1 MSDPGGAYNAG
12 RDRPRFRLIL
22 CLFAFLAF
30 SAASCLVFAVPAGA
44 QQPSPRAAVHDDF
57 VRIVFDWDAPV
68 GYSAE
73 IVNNQLLVRFDRPIK
88 GNVQALAKPLAKVAR
103 GVSVSGDGLAAT
115 FPLIKPMSVKA
126 FVDAK
131 NSVVIDLTEGAPSSA
146 PAASPAASAP
156 ANGPAV
162 VDARAGDHGSY
173 TRLVFD
179 WPNPVGYSAE
189 KQGGKATI
197 SFTKPGRID
206 LPLLKSG
213 LPSDI
218 TASLSE
224 QPGGKGVAVVLQVPA
239 DTRLRHFTDGNK
251 VVVDVVR
258 ATGASAPEDGAKVP
272 LAPPPGGQEVAQPAI
287 KPMAPQGE
295 APKTPEETLKS
306 GGLSP
311 VKPTNLEPNK
321 PPAATTA
328 PAASVLPT
336 PASAPA
342 QPVAPPAA
350 PVNKPP
356 PGPVYSLSI
365 PLNKPA
371 AAAVFERAGYLW
383 IVLDRRT
390 EVDTSLLRRLGGE
403 AVLSA
408 EQIPNKDA
416 TVLRLVVKPGFYPS
430 MRKEGLLWIVDLTDQ
445 PARPK
450 EIIPVKAPA
459 NLPGGV
465 GMAVQAPDSG
475 SLVSITDPE
484 VGDVMKVVPVIP
496 IGQGV
501 YPGRDAPDLELLNT
515 TQGIVIIP
523 HVDGLDIRSTRG
535 GVTIGTVSGAGL
547 RFSSE
552 LDTAPKDAAASSSN
566 SLFDIASWKRGGP
579 DNFEANRQ
587 IVLATLSTV
596 SASKRALAHLQ
607 AARFFLAN
615 AYPAETLGYLR
626 LAALDQP
633 DLADTPGFKVV
644 KGGAEALLAQWD
656 LARADLDDPA
666 LAGDPETQMWR
677 GYAHVG
683 DSETPGDWDKQ
694 MAGGLT
700 LLKGYPH
707 RLKWK
712 MAAAAAT
719 AAVAAGD
726 DLTANQALNLLDRE
740 EASKMEEPERSY
752 LHGSDDQLTGHFEKA
767 IDEFDDAAEGDNRE
781 FRALARFAETE
792 LQLKTRKI
800 SPKEAAD
807 QLDKLRFSWREES
820 FEFNLLLRYAQL
832 QREAGDYPSA
842 LRALRSLINYYPDDK
857 DTPKAAQLM
866 SDMFK
871 MLYLQGG
878 ADTLSPVSAIG
889 LFDEFRELTPTG
901 AEGDE
906 MIRKLA
912 DRLAKVDLLDR
923 AAELLKHQVTY
934 RLSGLDKARV
944 GAQLAL
950 LDLMNEQPQAAL
962 DGLAASEAQ
971 GEPDELALQRRHLKA
986 RALSDLDK
994 TADAIHALDGDT
1006 SVEAAELRSEIHWK
1020 AQDWPGAA
1028 ADFEAMV
1035 PRPERGAKLD
1045 DRQATL
1051 CLRWATA
1058 LVLANDERGLAGLR
1072 RNYGPAMTGT
1082 PYAEG
1087 FGLLTSALDRETPD
1101 MAEIAAKIKE
1111 VEGFKGFLSD
1121 YHKRMQD
1128 SGISA
1133 IN

>member
-1 MSDPGGAYNAG
+1 MSEPGGAHKAG
-12 RDRPRFRLIL
+12 RSWPRLRLIY
-22 CLFAFLAF
+22 CLLAFLA
-30 SAASCLVFAVPAGA
+30 STGLAHA

-57 VRIVFDWDAPV
+57 IRIVFDWDAPV

-73 IVNNQLLVRFDRPIK
+73 IVNGQLLVRFERPIK

-103 GVSVSGDGLAAT
+103 GISVSSDGLAAS
-115 FPLIKPMSVKA
+115 FALIRPMAVKS
-126 FVDAK
+126 FVGNN
-131 NSVVIDLTEGAPSSA
+131 NSVVIDLSEGAPSGQSA
-146 PAASPAASAP
+146 AAAPPAGGGPPA
-156 ANGPAV
+156 

-173 TRLVFD
+173 IRLVFD
-179 WPNPVGYSAE
+179 WPGPVGYSAE
-189 KQGGKATI
+189 KQGGRATI

-206 LPLLKSG
+206 LAALKGG

-218 TASLSE
+218 TATLAE
-224 QPGGKGVAVVLQVPA
+224 PPGGKGVAVVLQVPA
-239 DTRLRHFTDGNK
+239 DTRLRHFTSGNK

-258 ATGASAPEDGAKVP
+258 PAGAEAPADSAKVP
-272 LAPPPGGQEVAQPAI
+272 LAPPPGGEDVAQPAI
-287 KPMAPQGE
+287 KPLAPEGE

-311 VKPTNLEPNK
+311 VKPTNLEPK
-321 PPAATTA
+321 VKTAAATA
-328 PAASVLPT
+328 PAT
-336 PASAPA
+336 PAVAA
-342 QPVAPPAA
+342 QAPPAPA
-350 PVNKPP
+350 PAPAKAP
-356 PGPVYSLSI
+356 PGPVYSLSV
-365 PLNKPA
+365 PMTKPS

-390 EVDTSLLRRLGGE
+390 EVDTSLLKRLGGGT
-403 AVLSA
+403 VLSA

-445 PARPK
+445 PNRPK
-450 EIIPVKAPA
+450 DVIPVQAPA

-465 GMAVQAPDSG
+465 GMAVRAPDSG
-475 SLVSITDPE
+475 TLVSITDPE
-484 VGDVMKVVPVIP
+484 IGDVMKVVPVIP
-496 IGQGV
+496 VGQGV
-501 YPGRDAPDLELLNT
+501 YPGRDAPDLELLDT

-535 GVTIGTVSGAGL
+535 GVTIGTYNGSGL

-552 LDTAPKDAAASSSN
+552 LDTAPKDAATSSSN
-566 SLFDIASWKRGGP
+566 SLLDIAAWKEGGP
-579 DNFEANRQ
+579 DTFEANRKV
-587 IVLATLSTV
+587 VLRTLSMV
-596 SASKRALAHLQ
+596 SASKRALAHLR

-615 AYPAETLGYLR
+615 GYGPEALGYLR
-626 LAALDQP
+626 MAALDQP
-633 DLADTPGFKVV
+633 DLADTPGYKVV
-644 KGGAEALLAQWD
+644 RGAAEALLAQWD
-656 LARADLDDPA
+656 LAQPDLDAPA
-666 LAGDPETQMWR
+666 LANDPESQMWR
-677 GYAHVG
+677 GYAHAE
-683 DSETPGDWDKQ
+683 DSETPGEWDKQ
-694 MAGGLT
+694 LAGGLT

-712 MAAAAAT
+712 MAAAAAA

-726 DLTANQALNLLDRE
+726 DQGASQALMLLDRE
-740 EASKMEEPERSY
+740 EASKMEDPERDY
-752 LHGSDDQLTGHFEKA
+752 LHGTYDQMAGHFEKA
-767 IDEFDDAAEGDNRE
+767 IDEFDTAAESDNRK

-800 SPKEAAD
+800 SPKEAAE
-807 QLDKLRFSWREES
+807 QLDKLRFSWRDQS

-842 LRALRSLINYYPDDK
+842 LRALRSLVNYYPDDK
-857 DTPKAAQLM
+857 DTPKAIQLM

-878 ADTLSPVSAIG
+878 ADTLSPISAIG
-889 LFDEFRELTPTG
+889 LFDEFRDLTPTG

-923 AAELLKHQVTY
+923 AAELLKHQVSY
-934 RLSGLDKARV
+934 RLSGVDKARV

-950 LDLMNEQPQAAL
+950 LDLMNQQPQAGL
-962 DGLAASEAQ
+962 DGLAASEAP
-971 GEPDELALQRRHLKA
+971 GAPDELKTQRRHLKA

-994 TADAIHALDGDT
+994 TAEAIQALDGD
-1006 SVEAAELRSEIHWK
+1006 SSAEAAQLRSEIHWK
-1020 AQDWPGAA
+1020 AQDWPAA
-1028 ADFEAMV
+1028 ATDFEAMV

-1045 DRQATL
+1045 DQQAKI
-1051 CLRWATA
+1051 CLSWATA

-1072 RNYGPAMTGT
+1072 RNYGPGMAGT
-1082 PYAEG
+1082 PFAEG
-1087 FGLLTSALDRETPD
+1087 FTLLTSALDRETPN
-1101 MAEIAAKIKE
+1101 MPEIAAKIKE
-1111 VEGFKGFLSD
+1111 VESFKSFLSD
-1121 YHKRMQD
+1121 YRKRMQD
-1128 SGISA
+1128 QGLSA

>member
-1 MSDPGGAYNAG
+1 MNGPGGEHNAG
-12 RDRPRFRLIL
+12 RVRPRFRLIV
-22 CLFAFLAF
+22 CLLAFFAFTI
-30 SAASCLVFAVPAGA
+30 SCVPFGAWA
-44 QQPSPRAAVHDDF
+44 QQPSPRAAIHDDF
-57 VRIVFDWDAPV
+57 TRIVFDWDAPV
-68 GYSAE
+68 GYSVE
-73 IVNNQLLVRFDRPIK
+73 IVNNQLLIRFDRPIK

-103 GVSVSGDGLAAT
+103 GVSVSVDGMAAT
-115 FPLIKPMSVKA
+115 FPLIRPMSVKA
-126 FVDAK
+126 FVDSK
-131 NSVVIDLTEGAPSSA
+131 NSVVVDLTEGAPSPAAA
-146 PAASPAASAP
+146 PAVQQPAS
-156 ANGPAV
+156 GPAQ

-179 WPNPVGYSAE
+179 WPGPVGYSAE

-206 LPLLKSG
+206 LATLKSG

-218 TASLSE
+218 TATE
-224 QPGGKGVAVVLQVPA
+224 QPGGKGLAVVLQVPA

-258 ATGASAPEDGAKVP
+258 AAGAVAPADSAKVP
-272 LAPPPGGQEVAQPAI
+272 LAPPPGSEEVALPAI
-287 KPMAPQGE
+287 KPMAPQSE
-295 APKTPEETLKS
+295 APKTPEETLKT
-306 GGLSP
+306 GLSP
-311 VKPTNLEPNK
+311 VKPTNLEPK
-321 PPAATTA
+321 TTKTPAATTA
-328 PAASVLPT
+328 PAAQTAAKPVEP
-336 PASAPA
+336 P
-342 QPVAPPAA
+342 PVAPAPA
-350 PVNKPP
+350 PVVAPSPVKPP
-356 PGPVYSLSI
+356 PGPVYSLSV
-365 PLNKPA
+365 PMTKPS

-403 AVLSA
+403 AVLSV
-408 EQIPNKDA
+408 EQIPNKEA
-416 TVLRLVVKPGFYPS
+416 TVLRLVIKPGFYPS

-445 PARPK
+445 PSKPRD
-450 EIIPVKAPA
+450 IIPVAAPA
-459 NLPGGV
+459 NLPGGI
-465 GMAVQAPDSG
+465 GMAVKAPDSG
-475 SLVSITDPE
+475 SLITVTDPE
-484 VGDVMKVVPVIP
+484 IGDVMKVVPVIP
-496 IGQGV
+496 VGQGV
-501 YPGRDAPDLELLNT
+501 YPGRDAPDLELPDT
-515 TQGIVIIP
+515 TQGIAIIP

-535 GVTIGTVSGAGL
+535 GVTIGTFTGAGL

-552 LDTAPKDAAASSSN
+552 LDTAPKDAAAASSTN
-566 SLFDIASWKRGGP
+566 SLFDIAAWKRGGP
-579 DNFEANRQ
+579 DNFEANRK
-587 IVLATLSTV
+587 IVLSTLTTV

-615 AYPAETLGYLR
+615 AYPAEALGYLR

-633 DLADTPGFKVV
+633 DLAETPGFKIV

-656 LARADLDDPA
+656 LAQADLDNPA

-683 DSETPGDWDKQ
+683 NSETPGDWNKQ
-694 MAGGLT
+694 LAAGLP

-712 MAAAAAT
+712 MAAAAVS
-719 AAVAAGD
+719 AAVGAGD
-726 DLTANQALNLLDRE
+726 DQTANQALNLLDRE
-740 EASKMEEPERSY
+740 EATRMEEPEKEY
-752 LHGSDDQLTGHFEKA
+752 LHGTYDQLVGHFEKA
-767 IDEFDDAAEGDNRE
+767 IDEFDNAAEGENRE

-792 LQLKTRKI
+792 LQLRTRKI
-800 SPKEAAD
+800 SPKEAAE
-807 QLDKLRFSWREES
+807 QLDKLRFSWRDQS
-820 FEFNLLLRYAQL
+820 FEFNLLFRYAQL

-842 LRALRSLINYYPDDK
+842 LRALRSLVNYYPDDK
-857 DTPKAAQLM
+857 DTPKASQLM

-871 MLYLQGG
+871 LLYLQGG
-878 ADTLSPVSAIG
+878 ADTLSPISAIG
-889 LFDEFRELTPTG
+889 LFDEFRDLTPTG

-923 AAELLKHQVTY
+923 AAELLKHQVAY
-934 RLSGLDKARV
+934 RLSGVDKARV

-950 LDLMNEQPQAAL
+950 LDVMNQQPQAAL
-962 DGLAASEAQ
+962 DGLAASEAPA
-971 GEPDELALQRRHLKA
+971 EPDELVRQRRHLKA

-1028 ADFEAMV
+1028 TDFEAML
-1035 PRPERGAKLD
+1035 PRPDRGAKLD
-1045 DRQATL
+1045 DRQSAI

-1087 FGLLTSALDRETPD
+1087 FSLLTSALDRETPN
-1101 MAEIAAKIKE
+1101 MPEIAAKIKE

-1121 YHKRMQD
+1121 YRKRMQD
-1128 SGISA
+1128 SGLSA

>member
-1 MSDPGGAYNAG
+1 MSRPGGAHQAG
-12 RDRPRFRLIL
+12 RNRSRFRLIL
-22 CLFAFLAF
+22 LFLALF
-30 SAASCLVFAVPAGA
+30 SVASLASA
-44 QQPSPRAAVHDDF
+44 QTSPRAAVHEDF

-68 GYSAE
+68 TYQAE
-73 IVNNQLLVRFDRPIK
+73 IVNDQLLVRFDRPIK
-88 GNVQALAKPLAKVAR
+88 GNVQALTKPLAKVVRA
-103 GVSVSGDGLAAT
+103 VSVSDDGLAAT
-115 FPLIKPMSVKA
+115 FQLLKPMTAKA
-126 FVDAK
+126 FTGNN
-131 NSVVIDLTEGAPSSA
+131 NSVVIDLTNGAA
-146 PAASPAASAP
+146 PAPAGDAKPAPASASTPASAP
-156 ANGPAV
+156 AKPAASGPPS
-162 VDARAGDHGSY
+162 VDVHAGDHGGY

-179 WPNPVGYSAE
+179 WPGPVGYSAE

-197 SFTKPGRID
+197 NFTKPAHMD
-206 LPLLKSG
+206 LAALKSG

-218 TASLSE
+218 TATLTESA
-224 QPGGKGVAVVLQVPA
+224 KGVSVVLQVPP
-239 DTRLRHFTDGNK
+239 DTRLRHFTSDNK

-258 ATGASAPEDGAKVP
+258 AAGADAPADSAKVP
-272 LAPPPGGQEVAQPAI
+272 LAPAPGTDVAQPAV
-287 KPMAPQGE
+287 KQMAPEAE
-295 APKTPEETLKS
+295 APKTPEESLKN
-306 GGLSP
+306 GLSP
-311 VKPTNLEPNK
+311 VKPTNFDK
-321 PPAATTA
+321 AKPAADAKPEAPMAAPTAAPTAATAAPKA
-328 PAASVLPT
+328 PA
-336 PASAPA
+336 
-342 QPVAPPAA
+342 
-350 PVNKPP
+350 
-356 PGPVYSLSI
+356 GPVYSLSV
-365 PLNKPA
+365 PMTKPS

-390 EVDTSLLRRLGGE
+390 EVDTTLLKRLGGE
-403 AVLSA
+403 SVLSV
-408 EQIPNKDA
+408 EQVPNKEA

-445 PARPK
+445 PSKPRD
-450 EIIPVKAPA
+450 IIPVQAPA

-465 GMAVQAPDSG
+465 GIAVKAPDSG
-475 SLVSITDPE
+475 SLITVVDPE
-484 VGDVMKVVPVIP
+484 IGDVMKVVPVIP
-496 IGQGV
+496 VWQGV
-501 YPGRDAPDLELLNT
+501 YPGRDAPDLELLDT

-535 GVTIGTVSGAGL
+535 GVTIGTYNGSGL

-552 LDTAPKDAAASSSN
+552 LDTAPKDAAAASST
-566 SLFDIASWKRGGP
+566 SLFDINTWKRGGP
-579 DNFEANRQ
+579 DTFEANRK
-587 IVLATLSTV
+587 IVLNSLATV

-615 AYPAETLGYLR
+615 AYPAEALGYLR
-626 LAALDQP
+626 LAAIDQP
-633 DLADTPGFKVV
+633 DLAQTPGFKVV

-656 LARADLDDPA
+656 LAQADLDDPA
-666 LAGDPETQMWR
+666 LASDAESQMWR
-677 GYAHVG
+677 GFAHVG
-683 DSETPGDWDKQ
+683 DSETPGDWDKL
-694 MAGGLT
+694 MEPALP

-712 MAAAAAT
+712 MAAAAVT
-719 AAVAAGD
+719 AGVAAGD
-726 DLTANQALNLLDRE
+726 EQAANQALNLMDRE
-740 EASKMEEPERSY
+740 EATKMEEPERYY
-752 LHGSDDQLTGHFEKA
+752 LHGTYDQLVGHFEKA
-767 IDEFDDAAEGDNRE
+767 IDEYDSAAEGDNRE

-800 SPKEAAD
+800 SPKEAAE
-807 QLDKLRFSWREES
+807 QLDKLRFSWREQP

-857 DTPKAAQLM
+857 GTPKAIQLM

-878 ADTLSPVSAIG
+878 ADSLSPISAIG
-889 LFDEFRELTPTG
+889 LFDEFRDLTPTG
-901 AEGDE
+901 PEGDE

-950 LDLMNEQPQAAL
+950 LDLMNQQPQAAV
-962 DGLAASEAQ
+962 DGLAASEMP
-971 GEPDELALQRRHLKA
+971 GEPEDLVSQRRHLKA

-994 TADAIHALDGDT
+994 TNDAIHALDGDN
-1006 SVEAAELRSEIHWK
+1006 SAEAAQLRSEIHWK
-1020 AQDWPGAA
+1020 AKDWEAAA

-1045 DRQATL
+1045 DQQAKT
-1051 CLRWATA
+1051 CISWATA

-1072 RNYGPAMTGT
+1072 RNYGPAMAGS

-1087 FGLLTSALDRETPD
+1087 FGMLTSALDRTTPD
-1101 MAEIAAKIKE
+1101 MPAIAAKIKE
-1111 VEGFKGFLSD
+1111 VEGFKSFLSD
-1121 YHKRMQD
+1121 YRKRMQD
-1128 SGISA
+1128 SGLSA